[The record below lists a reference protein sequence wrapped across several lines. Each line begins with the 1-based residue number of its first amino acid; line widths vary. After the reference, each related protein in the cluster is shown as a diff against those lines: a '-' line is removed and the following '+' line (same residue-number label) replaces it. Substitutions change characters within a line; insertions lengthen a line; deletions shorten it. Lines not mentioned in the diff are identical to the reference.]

1 MKKLISILTLCL
13 VTSFSMTSPIAASTV
28 QPDTQNSDN
37 VNVVSDLSDTYLCL
51 NQNASMLNG
60 LYLNGSCMKV
70 QPKCNSTV
78 INSFNLQQI
87 ISNNAFCQKLLQ
99 QYAATNADGTTGTDV
114 TTATKS
120 AQNELSATTPTLAT
134 GTETASD
141 TKATTCQ
148 KSDAQSVTCSKNKE
162 QSNACNKSNS
172 RTDSQKST
180 CPNKGTKETQKSE
193 ENTSTQ
199 APTAATPVN
208 TSNSS
213 FEAFQKKIVLLV
225 NNERAAAGLNALS
238 ENSGLDNVA
247 TLKSEDMVKLDYF
260 SHTSPTYGS
269 PFQMLTQFNISY
281 TAAGENIAYGQPT
294 PEDVM
299 NGWMNSPG
307 HRANILNVNY
317 TQIGVGIAQKSN
329 GQYVWTQEFS
339 RP

>member
-28 QPDTQNSDN
+28 QPDTQKSDN
-37 VNVVSDLSDTYLCL
+37 VNVAQSDLSDTYLCL

-78 INSFNLQQI
+78 VNSFNLQQI

-99 QYAATNADGTTGTDV
+99 QSAAANTDATTGTDV

-172 RTDSQKST
+172 RTD
-180 CPNKGTKETQKSE
+180 
-193 ENTSTQ
+193 
-199 APTAATPVN
+199 
-208 TSNSS
+208 
-213 FEAFQKKIVLLV
+213 
-225 NNERAAAGLNALS
+225 
-238 ENSGLDNVA
+238 
-247 TLKSEDMVKLDYF
+247 
-260 SHTSPTYGS
+260 
-269 PFQMLTQFNISY
+269 
-281 TAAGENIAYGQPT
+281 
-294 PEDVM
+294 
-299 NGWMNSPG
+299 
-307 HRANILNVNY
+307 
-317 TQIGVGIAQKSN
+317 
-329 GQYVWTQEFS
+329 
-339 RP
+339 